1 MTSPI
6 DQASD
11 TNLSGSTAAG
21 AQPFFK
27 KRGFLVGIGIV
38 VIIGAAVVSDLPQHP
53 SLAAQISSDTAA
65 VKQINTDAAACA
77 YAVGEAFAIR
87 GDQLG
92 HRLSASDRGRVPA
105 LLQQDQVACS
115 FTSQPINDLATIEL
129 PGSSAGKSLEKIV
142 SNVTFWTSS
151 DANATIVDITEL
163 FDTPSAAKPLKDLRY
178 RERLLAQDRA
188 AAIRAQQ
195 SAEHTLNAKLPSVAL
210 PILPTASSAVSN

>member
-1 MTSPI
+1 MTSSI
-6 DQASD
+6 DQTSGPNAS
-11 TNLSGSTAAG
+11 TVATST
-21 AQPFFK
+21 AQPFYK
-27 KRGFLVGIGIV
+27 KRGLLVAIGIV

-53 SLAAQISSDTAA
+53 SLAAQISSDAAA

-92 HRLSASDRGRVPA
+92 HRLSASNRGRVPA
-105 LLQQDQVACS
+105 LLQQDQIACS

-151 DANATIVDITEL
+151 DANAAIVDITEL
-163 FDTPSAAKPLKDLRY
+163 FDKPSAAKPLKDLRY
-178 RERLLAQDRA
+178 RERLLVQDRA
-188 AAIRAQQ
+188 TAIRAQQ
-195 SAEHTLNAKLPSVAL
+195 SAEHTLHATLPSIAL
-210 PILPTASSAVSN
+210 PSLPTASTASTN